1 MLKIHEQL
9 ASLREE
15 RGYTLRELA
24 EKTGVNYPNI
34 SRIERGETSPSV
46 STLEKLLDGLDAK
59 IEIIKR

>member
-9 ASLREE
+9 AALREE

-46 STLEKLLDGLDAK
+46 STLEKLLDGLGAH
-59 IEIIKR
+59 IEIVKR